1 MSFKAFTVGF
11 ATLVCAVPA
20 AAQQRGTVEFG
31 AFGSAGVFDNSLTLK
46 SGFGGG
52 GRVGAYLD
60 PRWALE
66 FEKGEMRATRTL
78 GLKDVNVG
86 LLAARLV
93 VTPIRSGALS
103 IMVGAGAG
111 SSTETNFLHSYGVN
125 GLIGAKIALSDNVA
139 LRADVISD
147 WLANYSWKSNQSLHV
162 GLSWYRKPNET
173 VRTVEVPGPVTPCP
187 VCPPP
192 APAPAPAYQPPPPP
206 PPAPPKAR
214 EIFKLE
220 GVHFEFDKST
230 LTTLA
235 KGNLGAAVTY
245 LKANPNMRVEI
256 QAHTDSKGSEEY
268 NQKLSERRA
277 ASVLAYLKTNGIDE
291 GRMTTRG
298 FGKDQPVADNATD
311 EGRALNRRAVIIELP

>member
-1 MSFKAFTVGF
+1 MSIKAFTVGLT
-11 ATLVCAVPA
+11 ALVCAVPA

-31 AFGSAGVFDNSLTLK
+31 AFASAGKFDQSLTLN

-52 GRVGAYLD
+52 GRVGMFLD

-86 LLAARLV
+86 ILAARLV
-93 VTPIRSGALS
+93 ATPIQSGSLS
-103 IMVGAGAG
+103 IMLGVGAG

-125 GLIGAKIALSDNVA
+125 GLIGAKIALSNTMA
-139 LRADVISD
+139 LRADLISD
-147 WLANYSWKSNQSLHV
+147 WLANNSWKSYQTLHV
-162 GLSWYRKPNET
+162 GLSFFRSPTQT
-173 VRTVEVPGPVTPCP
+173 VRTVEVPVAGPPCP

-192 APAPAPAYQPPPPP
+192 PPPAPAPMPPP
-206 PPAPPKAR
+206 PPAPAPAKPR
-214 EIFKLE
+214 ELFKLE

-235 KGNLGAAVTY
+235 RGNLGAAVTY
-245 LKANPNMRVEI
+245 LNANPSMRVEI
-256 QAHTDSKGSEEY
+256 QAHTDSKGSDEY

-277 ASVLAYLKTNGIDE
+277 ASVMEFLKTNGIDA
-291 GRMTTRG
+291 GRMSMKG
-298 FGKDQPVADNATD
+298 FGETQPVADNATD